1 MYTENEYDKPNFPL
15 RKLLLKLLLIVTII
29 ILLIWLVPK
38 FLSYKKTNSNKSKTT
53 EIKENSKIN
62 TSSMQKLE
70 NAGLKYFK
78 EENIPTEVNDNKKVT
93 LEQLEKENLIKNLK
107 NSGKNCNVK
116 KSYVNLTKTDDD
128 YILKTSLT
136 CGTSTDYKLL
146 HVGKYSY
153 CSGSLLCEKNED
165 EEQVESLKPP
175 TSNENSNQNSNQNTP
190 EVNDKTERTPVLSEF
205 SKWQDYTKTSCDTKP
220 VTCDINDTNCLQ
232 EIKIYTRTEEVGTKI
247 TKYQTEH
254 TSLRLTNTTTQ
265 KTCSAYNY
273 VVINN
278 VIFKTKGNYGE
289 ILNLN
294 KQTTNSWTYNGQIST
309 TSSPSFGANE
319 YYKYVG
325 ADTSNKTLF
334 YYDSYKYNYAMERVT
349 SYTSGC
355 STTTNKQISSYTVYK
370 QPETYSK
377 EEKVYATAC
386 YASVRTRTY
395 N

>member
-15 RKLLLKLLLIVTII
+15 RKLLLKLLLIITII

-38 FLSYKKTNSNKSKTT
+38 FLSYKKTSSNKSRTT
-53 EIKENSKIN
+53 EIKENKKIN

-78 EENIPTEVNDNKKVT
+78 EENIPTEENDNRKIT
-93 LEQLEKENLIKNLK
+93 LEQLEKQNLIKNLK
-107 NSGKNCNVK
+107 DNGKTCNIK
-116 KSYVNLTKTDDD
+116 KSYVNLTKTNDD

-136 CGTSTDYKLL
+136 CGTNKDYKLL

-153 CSGSLLCEKNED
+153 CRGSLLCEKDED
-165 EEQVESLKPP
+165 KEQVESLKPP
-175 TSNENSNQNSNQNTP
+175 TSNENSSQNNTQDIL
-190 EVNDKTERTPVLSEF
+190 EISDKTEKAPVLSGF
-205 SKWQDYTKTSCDTKP
+205 SKWQNYTKTSCDTKP

-254 TSLRLTNTTTQ
+254 TALRLTSTTTQ
-265 KTCSAYNY
+265 KACSAYNY
-273 VVINN
+273 IVINN
-278 VIFKTKGNYGE
+278 VIFRTKGNYGE

-309 TSSPSFGANE
+309 SSSPSFGANE

-355 STTTNKQISSYTVYK
+355 TNTTNKQISIYTVYK
-370 QPETYSK
+370 QPETYTK

-386 YASVRTRTY
+386 YASIRTRTY